1 MTIDEASAEI
11 ERASLPSYI
20 TLKLLII
27 REFTEINR
35 NPVIRF
41 NFLSLSGQEN
51 HYIVT
56 VHAAKL
62 NPRLFLKKI
71 ALN

>member
-1 MTIDEASAEI
+1 MTIDEARAEI
-11 ERASLPSYI
+11 ESASLPSYI
-20 TLKLLII
+20 KIKLLII
-27 REFTEINR
+27 KELSKIKR

-41 NFLSLSGQEN
+41 NFLSLTGQEN
-51 HYIVT
+51 HYVVT